1 MLVALVLHQPV
12 QLVVDLPVD
21 GGGQQGALAGHA
33 VAKAVLVFLGQVEA
47 HLYLLTRFTV
57 EVGGQSTA
65 VKAADP
71 GGDAGGLPLLG
82 RLADPVDDAAGAA
95 TAVEHCRRPLEHFDP
110 LGVAKVAGVLHV
122 VAKAVQ
128 IEVVAG
134 AEAADVDPVEAGV
147 SAGVDAG
154 DAGQGLAQGGLAEG
168 GQLARLDA
176 VDGLRHQLGRGVGA
190 GRGGDLFM
198 LAAFADHC
206 HGLVFG
212 VCAGAQGQQ
221 GDTQQSARVV
231 RCVHVAC

>member
-1 MLVALVLHQPV
+1 MSLIS
-12 QLVVDLPVD
+12 QLTEGPA
-21 GGGQQGALAGHA
+21 GAFAGHA
-33 VAKAVLVFLGQVEA
+33 VAALFVFLSQVEA
-47 HLYLLTRFTV
+47 HLHLFTRFAV
-57 EVGGQSTA
+57 EVGGQPAA
-65 VKAADP
+65 VEAADL
-71 GGDAGGLPLLG
+71 GADAGLQPLL
-82 RLADPVDDAAGAA
+82 RLLADPVDDAAGAA
-95 TAVEHCRRPLEHFDP
+95 TAIEHRRRPFEYFDP

-122 VAKAVQ
+122 VAKTVQ

-134 AEAADVDPVEAGV
+134 AEAADVDAVEAGV
-147 SAGVDAG
+147 TAGVDAG
-154 DAGQGLAQGGLAEG
+154 DAGQRLAQGGLTEG

-176 VDGLRHQLGRGVGA
+176 VDGLRHQLGRGVGT